1 MSLTYASHNGNLKI
15 VKELIKAGTNV
26 NSVTDN
32 DTTPL
37 MYASSRGHLEI
48 VKELIKA
55 GAYVNIFG
63 NYNNTALMLASEYGH
78 LDIVKYLI
86 RNGAYVNTFDKY
98 RMTPLMLASEYG
110 YFKIVKELIKTGAD
124 VKVVDDYN
132 NTALMYA
139 SAGGHS
145 DIVKYL
151 REQQLKVYT
160 TKTGQ
165 KQGHQKNL
173 RVIRALPGGTDYQ
186 KAMDRFNKINMKF
199 NKFGKI
205 KISSK
210 NRKNAKKYKV
220 RLTVNKN
227 GKRVYKTNNVLEG
240 QIKRKMK

>member
-1 MSLTYASHNGNLKI
+1 MDIFTAAYNGNVQRVKELIRNGANVNAYTDYGTILIYASRGGHIDVVKELIKNGANVNAVCTFGTTPLMWAAENGLLEI
-15 VKELIKAGTNV
+15 VKELIRNGANV
-26 NSVTDN
+26 DAR
-32 DTTPL
+32 DKFRRTPL
-37 MYASSRGHLEI
+37 TWASREGHLKS

-55 GAYVNIFG
+55 GANVNARDRDG
-63 NYNNTALMLASEYGH
+63 
-78 LDIVKYLI
+78 
-86 RNGAYVNTFDKY
+86 
-98 RMTPLMLASEYG
+98 MTPLTWASR
-110 YFKIVKELIKTGAD
+110 
-124 VKVVDDYN
+124 
-132 NTALMYA
+132 
-139 SAGGHS
+139 GGHLK
-145 DIVKYL
+145 IVKYL

-165 KQGHQKNL
+165 KQGHQQNL

-227 GKRVYKTNNVLEG
+227 GKRVYKTNQVLEG
-240 QIKRKMK
+240 QIKLN